1 MHNEDIKQDKK
12 FLRQC
17 ACCKKYKNKSDLIRI
32 TKDYK
37 TGETVINNEN
47 EINGRSVYICK
58 EADCISTAIKKKK
71 IEYALKTVL
80 SENVKKKLATVLPK

>member
-1 MHNEDIKQDKK
+1 MHNQNIKQNKK

-37 TGETVINNEN
+37 TGEAVINNDN
-47 EINGRSVYICK
+47 TTNGRSVYICK
-58 EADCISTAIKKKK
+58 EADCINSAIKNKK
-71 IEYALKTVL
+71 IEYSLKAVL
-80 SENVKKKLATVLPK
+80 SENVKNKLATVLPK